1 MEAIMRQIRLHC
13 VGMLAAVLA
22 APLVAN
28 GESYE
33 RPGYQRRDSNLVG
46 KWYSNGER
54 HKSVDIRL
62 SRRGLQAR
70 NEHGDTS
77 RLETRGNNVRALDW
91 EGGLRGHI
99 KRDRIEWAN
108 GSTWTRTPS
117 HRRNL
122 AGTWY
127 LNGDQN
133 KSTKIVS
140 TREGFE
146 ATNERGQTTRLQVTR
161 DGDVRALD
169 WEGGLRGDVR
179 RDTIEWQ
186 NGTSWTRSP
195 HNR

>member
-1 MEAIMRQIRLHC
+1 M
-13 VGMLAAVLA
+13 VL
-22 APLVAN
+22 
-28 GESYE
+28 
-33 RPGYQRRDSNLVG
+33 
-46 KWYSNGER
+46 NGER
-54 HKSVDIRL
+54 DKPVEIHS

-70 NEHGDTS
+70 NEHGDSS
-77 RLETRGNNVRALDW
+77 RLETRGSNVRALDW

-117 HRRNL
+117 HRQDL
-122 AGTWY
+122 TGTWY

-133 KSTKIVS
+133 KSVKIVS
-140 TREGFE
+140 SRDGLQ
-146 ATNERGQTTRLQVTR
+146 ATNERGQTTRLQVAR

-179 RDTIEWQ
+179 RDSIEWQ

-195 HNR
+195 RNR

>member
-1 MEAIMRQIRLHC
+1 MRQIRLLC
-13 VGMLAAVLA
+13 VGVLTAVLA
-22 APLVAN
+22 APCVGSAQP
-28 GESYE
+28 YE
-33 RPGYQRRDSNLVG
+33 RSGPERRDANLVG

-54 HKSVDIRL
+54 DKPVDIRS

-70 NEHGDTS
+70 NEHGETS

-108 GSTWTRTPS
+108 GSMWTRAPS
-117 HRRNL
+117 QRQDL

-133 KSTKIVS
+133 KSVKIVS
-140 TREGFE
+140 SRDGLQ
-146 ATNERGQTTRLQVTR
+146 ATNERGQTSRLQVAR

-179 RDTIEWQ
+179 RNTIEWQ
-186 NGTSWTRSP
+186 NGTTWTRSP
-195 HNR
+195 RGR